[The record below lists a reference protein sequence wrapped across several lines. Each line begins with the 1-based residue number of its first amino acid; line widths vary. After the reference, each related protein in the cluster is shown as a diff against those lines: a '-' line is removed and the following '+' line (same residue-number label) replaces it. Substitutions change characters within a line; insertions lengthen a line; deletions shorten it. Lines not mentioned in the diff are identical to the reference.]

1 MKVFNTE
8 NLIGG
13 WFVGDFEN
21 SCYKTQACEVS
32 YKIHKQGEFHAAHYH
47 KLADEI
53 NYLMSGKMQIN
64 GTELSAPCV
73 FIIEKNEVAK
83 PIFHT
88 DVYLIVVKIPGP
100 LNDKYI
106 VEN

>member
-1 MKVFNTE
+1 MKIYETN

-13 WFVGDFEN
+13 WFVGDFEQT
-21 SCYKTQACEVS
+21 CYKTNACEVC
-32 YKIHKQGEFHAAHYH
+32 YKVHKAGEFHAAHYH

-53 NYLMSGKMQIN
+53 NYLMSGEMQIN
-64 GTELSAPCV
+64 GIELKAPCV
-73 FIIEKNEVAK
+73 FVIEKNETAK

-88 DVYLIVVKIPGP
+88 DVHLIVVKIPGH

-106 VEN
+106 VE